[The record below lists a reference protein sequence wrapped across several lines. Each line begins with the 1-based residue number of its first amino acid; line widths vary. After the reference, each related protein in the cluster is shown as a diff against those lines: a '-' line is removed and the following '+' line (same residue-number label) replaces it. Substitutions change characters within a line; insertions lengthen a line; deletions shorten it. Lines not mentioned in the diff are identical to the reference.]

1 MYLQE
6 NFPCV
11 RIKEIRAHIPDD
23 LEIETFMYT
32 VQCVFL
38 IPEDVCSVIS
48 LQAGMQTMAH
58 APIRAAGNI
67 LLWEETR
74 PGEYMPVYE
83 NERGTY
89 IFNSKDLCMIE
100 HIPELIDA
108 GIDSF
113 KIEGRMKTALYVAT
127 VARTYRKA
135 IDDYQKDPE
144 LYRKNMPWYLD
155 QISNCTY
162 RQFTT
167 GFFFGKPSEEAQI
180 YDSNTYIREY
190 TYLGITEEIKD
201 GMVKIEQR
209 NKFSVGRDD

>member
-1 MYLQE
+1 
-6 NFPCV
+6 
-11 RIKEIRAHIPDD
+11 
-23 LEIETFMYT
+23 
-32 VQCVFL
+32 
-38 IPEDVCSVIS
+38 
-48 LQAGMQTMAH
+48 
-58 APIRAAGNI
+58 
-67 LLWEETR
+67 
-74 PGEYMPVYE
+74 MPVYE

-180 YDSNTYIREY
+180 YDNNTYIREY

-209 NKFSVGRDD
+209 NKFSVGETIEIMKPNGDNVEVQVKRIVNEEGEEQESAPHPKQVLYVELSGRADKYDILRRKEEADE